1 MTLPWFAEGG
11 TYVLEAN
18 GHAIYPKGQENAID
32 GNFMLSQDISLT
44 LKGDGVYFGGN
55 DHIIYLSGSNTKNLS
70 IESGSFFKGNQD
82 GDDIKA
88 STINFARSESDSTM
102 YIVTSSN
109 VNDVVDNYKYDSGEL
124 LPTAP
129 WYGLRD
135 NMIVKQGSAPTPE
148 KLAYIIESI
157 NPEIAYNYAPDP
169 TPDSNQ
175 GDDQDNQGGGNTPNP
190 TPNPGNPSQPGN
202 NNQNQNTSENN
213 KTYTH
218 THNFQWVVTT
228 QPTEKTDGCNS
239 LMCEGCGA
247 IEATQ
252 PISYFN
258 NITNNVMKEIKET
271 PEKGTVTIDNEF
283 LRCFSNEMVEELLA
297 RPDLTVV
304 VNFTDKGVNYSFTIP
319 AGKAPTDG
327 QEWYGYYYLGSVYGW
342 TLMENV
348 M

>member
-1 MTLPWFAEGG
+1 MIIPTKVQAANNPQGTEYYIWKDKVTTDAEGNTPANTGLFTVTESGGVTTITLEQDITGCLWIGQAG
-11 TYVLEAN
+11 TYILDAN
-18 GHAIYPKGQENAID
+18 GKTVTPDGGDNAID
-32 GNFMLSQDISLT
+32 CNLYELSDKTINLTIIGNGTFNSGSLRA
-44 LKGDGVYFGGN
+44 VYFT
-55 DHIIYLSGSNTKNLS
+55 GSNHFL
-70 IESGSFFKGNQD
+70 
-82 GDDIKA
+82 
-88 STINFARSESDSTM
+88 TI
-102 YIVTSSN
+102 
-109 VNDVVDNYKYDSGEL
+109 DSGTFNKKSGTFIL
-124 LPTAP
+124 ILCNNNIATG
-129 WYGLRD
+129 YTT
-135 NMIVKQGSAPTPE
+135 IVKTEDGNGNVTEIPTLGSE
-148 KLAYIIESI
+148 LDAYKIVFTSYGPV
-157 NPEIAYNYAPDP
+157 NPPA
-169 TPDSNQ
+169 
-175 GDDQDNQGGGNTPNP
+175 NP
-190 TPNPGNPSQPGN
+190 TPNPGNN
-202 NNQNQNTSENN
+202 NQNTSENN

-218 THNFQWVVTT
+218 THNFQWIVTT

-247 IEATQ
+247 VEATQ

-258 NITNNVMKEIKET
+258 NITNNVMKEIKGA
-271 PEKGTVTIDNEF
+271 PENGTVTIDNEF